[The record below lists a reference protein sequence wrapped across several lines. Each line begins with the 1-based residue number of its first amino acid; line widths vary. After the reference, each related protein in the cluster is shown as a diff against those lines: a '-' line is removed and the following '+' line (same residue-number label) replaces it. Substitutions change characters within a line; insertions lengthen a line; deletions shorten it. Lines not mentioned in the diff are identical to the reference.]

1 MRKNWREVR
10 KSHFNQDELEQI
22 DLEVSREAQLL
33 KHLQDIVSHQVA
45 EFMVK
50 ENIGFNELLTRMNSN
65 PRQVSKIVK
74 GDCNLTMASI
84 AALATVMGKSVELVF
99 S

>member
-1 MRKNWREVR
+1 MRKNWREIR
-10 KSHFNQDELEQI
+10 TKYFNQEELEQI
-22 DLEVSREAQLL
+22 DREVSKEAQLL
-33 KHLQDIVSHQVA
+33 KHLQDAISHQVA

-84 AALATVMGKSVELVF
+84 AELAAVMGKSVEIVF
-99 S
+99 N